1 VAVGYYNSFIY
12 FVNKFKETKGNVR
25 VRLKIMDNC
34 LTLNKRPISL
44 FCNYDEQS
52 RDNEIER
59 DLVISNNFYQTFPI
73 IEEGVQL
80 TKYMGENS

>member
-1 VAVGYYNSFIY
+1 MAVGYYNSFIY

-44 FCNYDEQS
+44 FMVVIMMNN
-52 RDNEIER
+52 REIMKLR
-59 DLVISNNFYQTFPI
+59 
-73 IEEGVQL
+73 
-80 TKYMGENS
+80 MGFGNIK